1 MRFGWLPALLC
12 CLWLF
17 CVGCSANEDVITV
30 SRWSFAPPS
39 GLAPATVELPANLA
53 NELPEHDCVYWLRT
67 RVELPPEMRD
77 KALVLAFPL
86 FLGASQLFVDGSHE
100 AALLDV
106 ENEHAYRAVGGQRF
120 RIPAEWN
127 HGSGIDLALR
137 IEHTWMRSAWI
148 DTSPRLSVSRGGDTW
163 TRSVQIWNQGTAM
176 LAQATISVLFLFYA
190 LLFFLDRR
198 QATYGWLA
206 LEAFAGASYPSVFDG
221 SALLL
226 FGEAEQL
233 ILALGLPIALWAS
246 VQFAHAQFK
255 LDRPPRW
262 IDVMLVG
269 VIAVTFAGAGRFSL
283 TRFAGPPIVLSL
295 AVNVLYQMWLTARLW
310 RTQRS
315 YRAGALFLS
324 WAGLGLL
331 SAPDMISWLG
341 FGEILGGLQGGCVGI
356 MFIAA
361 LQSVVLGAEHVSYVR
376 QAEDLAHQL
385 AERIGLLEQQHQE
398 VARLNEELYRQM
410 AARSEQLAQALTR
423 LAAGA
428 LAEPLQ
434 LSEGTLVDERYRVI
448 RAIGSGGMG
457 RVYEVERLVDG
468 MRLALKVLA
477 RPDGMAELARFS
489 REAQIAGTLRH
500 PNVVALVDVD
510 VAPTGFLYLIM
521 ELVPGTSLR
530 EHDQRYGD
538 VPWAMSILR
547 QVSEGLTAIHAS
559 GVVHRDLK
567 PANVLIVG
575 DADTQNPCAKITDF
589 GVSSVGGPDAAEV
602 SASSAP
608 RSASRALD
616 LAEKLRAEAHAIE
629 LSDLDQ
635 TRQPARRNQ
644 SSMPAPRSAPPR
656 ERESAEITVAEV
668 ENALVK
674 AASGSTSLSTSGSTS
689 LNTSNTSPTSPTGRT
704 ASFTSTSSSGL
715 TQTGMLIGTPRYM
728 APELADGARFTT
740 PAVDIFSF
748 GVMAYELLT
757 RTAPYPEPVAV
768 VRMSQREIPPLRPL
782 GSLCPSLAPDVV
794 SLIEQCL
801 ETSPELRPS
810 AHELMVCLAANDA
823 SATLE
828 RASS

>member
-1 MRFGWLPALLC
+1 MRLGGLPALLW
-12 CLWLF
+12 CLWLC
-17 CVGCSANEDVITV
+17 CVGCGANEDVITV

-39 GLAPATVELPANLA
+39 GLAPANVELPVNLS
-53 NELPEHDCVYWLRT
+53 NELPEHDSHYWLRT
-67 RVELPPEMRD
+67 RVELPQAMRG
-77 KALVLAFPL
+77 KGLVLAFPL
-86 FLGASQLFVDGSHE
+86 FLGSSRLYVDGHE
-100 AALLDV
+100 ASLLDV
-106 ENEHAYRAVGGQRF
+106 ENEFAYRAVGGQRF
-120 RIPAEWN
+120 RIPEEWN
-127 HGSGIDLALR
+127 SGSSLQLELR
-137 IEHTWMRSAWI
+137 INHTWTRSAWI
-148 DTSPRLSVSRGGDTW
+148 ETAPRLSVSRGGDTW
-163 TRSVQIWNQGTAM
+163 TRTVQIWNQGTAM

-198 QATYGWLA
+198 QVAFGWLA
-206 LEAFAGASYPSVFDG
+206 LEALAGATYPAVFDG
-221 SALLL
+221 SALYFL
-226 FGEAEQL
+226 GENEQL
-233 ILALGLPIALWAS
+233 VLALGLPISLWAS

-255 LDRPPRW
+255 LERPPRW

-269 VIAVTFAGAGRFSL
+269 VMAITLAGNGKFSL
-283 TRFAGPPIVLSL
+283 TKFAGPPIVASL
-295 AVNVLYQMWLTARLW
+295 AINVLYQMWLTGRLW
-310 RTQRS
+310 RSSRS
-315 YRAGALFLS
+315 YRAAALFLS
-324 WAGLGLL
+324 WAGLGILA
-331 SAPDMISWLG
+331 APDMISWLG

-385 AERIGLLEQQHQE
+385 AERIGLLEQQNLE

-434 LSEGTLVDERYRVI
+434 LTEGTLVDERYRVI

-457 RVYEVERLVDG
+457 RVYEVERVVDG

-521 ELVPGTSLR
+521 ELVSGVSLR
-530 EHDQRYGD
+530 EHGDRYGD
-538 VPWAMSILR
+538 VPWAMGILR
-547 QVSEGLTAIHAS
+547 QVSEGLTAIHAC

-575 DADTQNPCAKITDF
+575 DSDTQNPCAKITDF
-589 GVSSVGGPDAAEV
+589 GVSSVGGPDNAAE
-602 SASSAP
+602 AGQSSAP

-635 TRQPARRNQ
+635 TRQPARRTN
-644 SSMPAPRSAPPR
+644 SSMPAPRSNPP
-656 ERESAEITVAEV
+656 RESAEIAVADV
-668 ENALVK
+668 EARL
-674 AASGSTSLSTSGSTS
+674 AAHEPSVESVSVSGSTSLSTSGSTS
-689 LNTSNTSPTSPTGRT
+689 PTGRT
-704 ASFTSTSSSGL
+704 ATFTSSSSSGL

-748 GVMAYELLT
+748 GVMAYELLA

-782 GSLCPSLAPDVV
+782 GSLCPALPREVV
-794 SLIEQCL
+794 VLIEQCL
-801 ETSPELRPS
+801 NTHAELRPT
-810 AHELMVCLAANDA
+810 ALELMHGLAESDPG
-823 SATLE
+823 ATLE
-828 RASS
+828 RKASS

>member
-1 MRFGWLPALLC
+1 MRFGGLPALFC

-17 CVGCSANEDVITV
+17 CVGCSTDEDVITV
-30 SRWSFAPPS
+30 SRWAFAPPS
-39 GLAPATVELPANLA
+39 GLAPATVELPANLGD
-53 NELPEHDCVYWLRT
+53 ELPKHDAVYWLRT
-67 RVELPPEMRD
+67 RVDLPPSMRGRP
-77 KALVLAFPL
+77 LVLAFPL
-86 FLGASQLFVDGSHE
+86 FLGSSQLYSDGHE

-106 ENEHAYRAVGGQRF
+106 DNEHAYRAVGGQRF

-127 HGSGIDLALR
+127 QGSSIELSLR
-137 IEHTWMRSAWI
+137 IEHRWTRSAWI
-148 DTSPRLSVSRGGDTW
+148 DTAPRLSVSRGGDTW

-176 LAQATISVLFLFYA
+176 LAQATIAVLFLFYA

-198 QATYGWLA
+198 QAAFGWLA

-221 SALLL
+221 SALYV
-226 FGEAEQL
+226 FGQFEQV

-262 IDVMLVG
+262 IDAMLVG

-283 TRFAGPPIVLSL
+283 THVAGPPIVLSL

-310 RTQRS
+310 RTTRS

-324 WAGLGLL
+324 WAGLGVL

-361 LQSVVLGAEHVSYVR
+361 LQSVVLGAEHISYVR

-385 AERIGLLEQQHQE
+385 ADRIDLLEHQNHE

-434 LSEGTLVDERYRVI
+434 LTEGTLVDERYRVI
-448 RAIGSGGMG
+448 RAIGAGGMG
-457 RVYEVERLVDG
+457 RVYEVERVVDG

-530 EHDQRYGD
+530 EHDARYGD
-538 VPWAMSILR
+538 VPWAMTILR
-547 QVSEGLTAIHAS
+547 QVSEGLTAIHAC

-575 DADTQNPCAKITDF
+575 DMDTPNPCAKITDF
-589 GVSSVGGPDAAEV
+589 GVSSVGVAEQAD
-602 SASSAP
+602 SGQGSAP

-616 LAEKLRAEAHAIE
+616 LAEKLRAEAQAIE

-635 TRQPARRNQ
+635 TRQPARRTHT
-644 SSMPAPRSAPPR
+644 SSLPAPRGGAGRDRDSTELA
-656 ERESAEITVAEV
+656 VAEA
-668 ENALVK
+668 E
-674 AASGSTSLSTSGSTS
+674 AAVFVSDTQANSANKSGSTSLSKSGS
-689 LNTSNTSPTSPTGRT
+689 TSPTGRT
-704 ASFTSTSSSGL
+704 SSFASTSSSGL

-728 APELADGARFTT
+728 APELAEGARFTT

-748 GVMAYELLT
+748 GVMAYELLA

-768 VRMSQREIPPLRPL
+768 MRLSQREIPPLRSL
-782 GSLCPSLAPDVV
+782 GSLCPSLAAEVV
-794 SLIEQCL
+794 HLIEQCL
-801 ETSPELRPS
+801 ETNPELRPS
-810 AHELMVCLAANDA
+810 ALELMQGLAAHDPKA
-823 SATLE
+823 QLE
-828 RASS
+828 RSKASS